1 MPHSLS
7 NSCLLG
13 PQIHSFCPC
22 SASPSSPSV
31 GSYSQYSL
39 IHSFWPVLCTS
50 LLSSPPIAP
59 YHLSLTFPLVSFA
72 PLSFPIPFTLFQW
85 FPVFVF
91 SSIIHI
97 LLHQSVSCLHS
108 PIPAQLLAPC
118 LSPAPRPLL
127 KLSCSSF
134 SAACYPFPT
143 SLWFHQSLVKISCPR
158 FLFSPQPQQ
167 KTSLIFVPLIQI
179 GIQPQ
184 CFRSESC

>member
-1 MPHSLS
+1 MPRSLS
-7 NSCLLG
+7 NSCLLA

-72 PLSFPIPFTLFQW
+72 PLSFPVPFTLFQW

-91 SSIIHI
+91 SSIIPI
-97 LLHQSVSCLHS
+97 LLHQPVSCLHS
-108 PIPAQLLAPC
+108 PIHSSTAAGSLALTSSQAPSQTLLFQLLCSLLP
-118 LSPAPRPLL
+118 LSN
-127 KLSCSSF
+127 K
-134 SAACYPFPT
+134 
-143 SLWFHQSLVKISCPR
+143 SLVS
-158 FLFSPQPQQ
+158 
-167 KTSLIFVPLIQI
+167 
-179 GIQPQ
+179 
-184 CFRSESC
+184 SEFG